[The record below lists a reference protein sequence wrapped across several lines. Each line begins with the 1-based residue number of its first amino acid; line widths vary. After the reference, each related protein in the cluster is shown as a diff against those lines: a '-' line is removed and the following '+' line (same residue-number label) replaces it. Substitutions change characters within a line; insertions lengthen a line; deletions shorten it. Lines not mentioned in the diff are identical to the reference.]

1 MARVT
6 PVNAGYTIINGS
18 GTGTNGNRIDVW
30 MEYKLGTQ
38 SIAGNYTPVTVY
50 FYAALS
56 PGYQSNTALDRG
68 LNSSLI
74 VDGKAG
80 TGVSNGAYSF
90 ESVNNI
96 NVLGSFIGNIA
107 HAEDGTQTIKI
118 SGSFTTLSDY
128 ISGGNVPEFTINLP
142 AIPRAS
148 DIDSAS
154 DVTLGNKC
162 SVKFTPK
169 AALLRFKL
177 EFSCGEWSATSDLIH
192 PNTTNQYTYTGME
205 LPLEVARQFV
215 ESSSTMKVV
224 LYTYSDSKGEN
235 LTGTKDAY
243 FTVYVPDNSDTKP
256 NVSMSLTPGT
266 TPISGLYIQGL
277 STVQADISATDPY
290 GANIEDYSV
299 TIGGTS
305 YGPPYASEYLNTT
318 GTVKVTGYATNSR
331 GFIGSEDSS
340 IEVIAYSRP
349 QIQKVTVVRC
359 TEDGTQSENGT
370 YMMISATRN
379 YSKVMSGETQHNH
392 CQIRYRYKAETDSDW
407 SEWVTILEPDAS
419 VDTVTTD
426 ALLGNLSAE
435 KVYIVQV
442 GVIDTLGFP
451 ANATITIATKSV
463 FMHRKAGGKAMGL
476 GKKVEFDN
484 LLDVAW
490 DARFRGTVT
499 VETPVNDTDAVN
511 KVYVDALI
519 AGLKAQLGL

>member
-1 MARVT
+1 MARGT
-6 PVNAGYTIINGS
+6 PVHAGYTIINGS

-30 MEYKLGTQ
+30 MEYQLGEQ
-38 SIAGNYTPVTVY
+38 SVTGNYTPITVY
-50 FYAALS
+50 FYAALAAGQKS
-56 PGYQSNTALDRG
+56 ETALTYG
-68 LNSSLI
+68 MYSSLK
-74 VDGKAG
+74 VDGIAG
-80 TGVSNGAYSF
+80 AGVTNKGYDFTDPAK
-90 ESVNNI
+90 VNF
-96 NVLGSFIGNIA
+96 LGSFSGNIL
-107 HAEDGTQTIKI
+107 HNTDGTRSIKI
-118 SGSFTTLSDY
+118 SGSFTTQSSY
-128 ISGGNVPEFTINLP
+128 ISGGAVPETTIELP
-142 AIPRAS
+142 TIAKAS

-169 AALLRFKL
+169 AASMRYKL
-177 EFSCGEWSATSDLIH
+177 DFSCGGWSATSALIH
-192 PNTTNQYTYTGME
+192 PNTINQYTYTGME

-215 ESSSTMKVV
+215 ESSSRMKVV
-224 LYTYSDSKGEN
+224 LYTYSDSGGEN
-235 LTGTKDAY
+235 LTGTKEAY

-256 NVSMSLTPGT
+256 EVTVSLTPGT

-277 STVQADISATDPY
+277 STVQANISATDPY
-290 GANIEDYSV
+290 GANIVGYSV

-305 YGPPYASEYLNTT
+305 YGPPYNSEYLNTT

-340 IEVIAYSRP
+340 IEVISYSRP

-359 TEDGTQSENGT
+359 TEDGTQNENGT

-419 VDTVTTD
+419 GDTVTTD
-426 ALLGNLSAE
+426 ALLGSLSAE

-451 ANATITIATKSV
+451 ANATITIATRSV